1 LAAILAQLEGYEAP
15 AASWESEILPARL
28 KGYDFTWLDDLCLS
42 GRVVWT
48 RLSPPAANPQR
59 EHAGGPVRTTPI
71 ALLQRRN
78 IGLWTALGR
87 NDHADALPLS
97 SRARGLFD
105 YLTRHGA
112 SFFDELL
119 GGAGL
124 LRSQL
129 EEALGELV
137 AVGLV
142 TSDSFMG
149 LRALLLPSDE
159 RNTSARRARRGR
171 RGLLGIDDAG
181 RWSLTR
187 RAELASTAKP
197 PQEAVEH
204 IAWTLLKRYGVVCWR
219 MLEREAAWL
228 PPWRDLLRV
237 YHRLE
242 ARGEIRGG
250 RFIAGLSGEQ
260 FALPD
265 AVGLLRKVRKH
276 PADGALVAICGA
288 DPLNLLGSV
297 IPGGKVPALTG
308 ARILFRDGVPI
319 ATLIAREVN
328 YLEKLG
334 PGEEWAMKKLLLRDH
349 SSLVSSG

>member
-1 LAAILAQLEGYEAP
+1 MLAG
-15 AASWESEILPARL
+15 
-28 KGYDFTWLDDLCLS
+28 
-42 GRVVWT
+42 T
-48 RLSPPAANPQR
+48 R
-59 EHAGGPVRTTPI
+59 
-71 ALLQRRN
+71 
-78 IGLWTALGR
+78 
-87 NDHADALPLS
+87 
-97 SRARGLFD
+97 
-105 YLTRHGA
+105 
-112 SFFDELL
+112 
-119 GGAGL
+119 L

-159 RNTSARRARRGR
+159 RNTNARRARRGR

-187 RAELASTAKP
+187 RAVGPLAEGGAPEPATIANKPKHAAIVSNPQLAMNLKPAMTVSSPKP
-197 PQEAVEH
+197 PPETVEH

-250 RFIAGLSGEQ
+250 RFVAGLSGEQ

-265 AVGLLRKVRKH
+265 AVGLLRKVRKQ
-276 PADGALVAICGA
+276 ATDGALVSICGG

-297 IPGGKVPALTG
+297 IPGAKVPALTG
-308 ARILFRDGVPI
+308 SRILFRDGVPI
-319 ATLIAREVN
+319 ATLIAREVSF
-328 YLEKLG
+328 LEKLG

-349 SSLVSSG
+349 SNFTRQNIEDAQESAIGPRETAGVAAPASRLWLAGAAGKVVRHHHGGGGRRPRRRAARRRPGCSAGSHSWGCW